1 MFMLD
6 RMFFHVSRSNICF
19 CHTSGR
25 SFILY
30 IHGVKYTLYMHEVY
44 SDFFSSSEICL
55 DQ

>member
-6 RMFFHVSRSNICF
+6 RMFFHVSRSNF
-19 CHTSGR
+19 FLSGR

-30 IHGVKYTLYMHEVY
+30 IHGIKYTLYMHEVY